1 MASPQSQTHRSGA
14 AARTGAAGT
23 VVATFAFFDGA
34 VVGTPVALLAASLRP
49 SLVFVGAALA
59 VSVLSIGCCT
69 WTNRRWDDW
78 FAGNDT
84 RIGRRLGA
92 MRESRLMR
100 RPVAW
105 IEHGSDRRYAL
116 ASAVVNPVL
125 VVALA
130 RSAGAATIPHARI
143 RLGSV
148 AYAIPYVA
156 MWTLIGLGLGGAIRA
171 A

>member
-1 MASPQSQTHRSGA
+1 MASPQSRTHRTGA

-23 VVATFAFFDGA
+23 VVAAFAFFDGA
-34 VVGTPVALLAASLRP
+34 VVGTPVALLAASFRP

-78 FAGNDT
+78 FAGDDT
-84 RIGRRLGA
+84 RIGRKLATIRD
-92 MRESRLMR
+92 SRLMR

-105 IEHGSDRRYAL
+105 IERGPDRRYAL

-130 RSAGAATIPHARI
+130 RSAGAPTIPHARV
-143 RLGSV
+143 RLGSI

-156 MWTLIGLGLGGAIRA
+156 MWTLVGVTLGGAVRA